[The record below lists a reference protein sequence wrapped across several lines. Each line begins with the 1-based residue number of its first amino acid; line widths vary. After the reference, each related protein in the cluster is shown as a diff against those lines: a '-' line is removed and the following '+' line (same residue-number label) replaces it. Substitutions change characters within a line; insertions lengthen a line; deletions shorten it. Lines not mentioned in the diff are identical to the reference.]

1 MMTTSER
8 KPIRCNTRPTQED
21 NMDEGE
27 ERRGRMYEWESEVY
41 LSWPQP
47 PGDLFYICGW
57 EENTGEMM
65 PLPCFFTQ
73 YGLIGII

>member
-21 NMDEGE
+21 NMDEGGE
-27 ERRGRMYEWESEVY
+27 KRASKERMYEWESEVY
-41 LSWPQP
+41 LSWPP

-57 EENTGEMM
+57 EENSGEMM
-65 PLPCFFTQ
+65 PF
-73 YGLIGII
+73 